1 MKNDFDISLPV
12 IGCDGCM
19 NTAGA
24 LGCSLHG
31 QRVFSMGVEN
41 GQMVTRPIIDNDT
54 ENFIREVNKIN
65 YRNILQPINI

>member
-24 LGCSLHG
+24 LGCPTHG
-31 QRVFSMGVEN
+31 HRVFYGGVEN
-41 GQMVTRPIIDNDT
+41 GQIFIRPITDNDT

-65 YRNILQPINI
+65 YQNILRPINL